1 MVASLTIFKPK
12 SPGAKTKA
20 TAKVLRKQTEQK
32 TIVIKEFPGCSLP
45 PAMTVYQRKST
56 FLLSPKNLLQH
67 FSLPWGVTITYI
79 SIILLLPVA
88 ALILQAA
95 TLSPLEFWRLATAPV
110 ALSSYNVTFVTAF
123 FAAAINCVAGTAT
136 AWVLVRYDFPFK
148 RFLDAVID
156 LPFALPTAVA
166 GITLAT
172 VYSERRD
179 FTQALRLT
187 AMAVGIAVPCNV
199 VFGLCAAWVIA
210 RRRFPGRSL
219 LLSIIDLPFSIS
231 PIVAGLMLVSLYG
244 RNGLLG
250 PLLQS
255 WNIRIIFAFPGIALA
270 TMLGGM
276 PFVAR
281 EVIPV
286 LEEVGTQEEEAA
298 KTLGA
303 TEWQTFWRVTLPS
316 IRWALLYGIIL
327 TTARAMGEYGAI
339 AVVSSNLIGSTQTL
353 TLYVEGAYRNYDSQ
367 SAFAASVVLAG
378 LAAFTLVIK
387 EVFERRIRSKNES
400 EN

>member
-1 MVASLTIFKPK
+1 MP
-12 SPGAKTKA
+12 
-20 TAKVLRKQTEQK
+20 TEQFIASVQPK
-32 TIVIKEFPGCSLP
+32 P
-45 PAMTVYQRKST
+45 PKQ
-56 FLLSPKNLLQH
+56 
-67 FSLPWGVTITYI
+67 WGKIALIAAVTAYLGLV
-79 SIILLLPVA
+79 LLLPTLYVFIGA
-88 ALILQAA
+88 FSQGIGPFFA
-95 TLSPLEFWRLATAPV
+95 TLTS
-110 ALSSYNVTFVTAF
+110 
-123 FAAAINCVAGTAT
+123 
-136 AWVLVRYDFPFK
+136 
-148 RFLDAVID
+148 
-156 LPFALPTAVA
+156 
-166 GITLAT
+166 
-172 VYSERRD
+172 RD

-187 AMAVGIAVPCNV
+187 AMAVGVAVPCNI

-244 RNGLLG
+244 RNGLFG
-250 PLLQS
+250 PVLQS
-255 WNIRIIFAFPGIALA
+255 WDIRIIFAFPGIALA

-387 EVFERRIRSKNES
+387 EVFERRIRSKNEP

>member
-1 MVASLTIFKPK
+1 MVLDVRSNQSLPSGGVKPK
-12 SPGAKTKA
+12 QAGDWGRTILIGAVVA
-20 TAKVLRKQTEQK
+20 YFVL
-32 TIVIKEFPGCSLP
+32 V
-45 PAMTVYQRKST
+45 
-56 FLLSPKNLLQH
+56 
-67 FSLPWGVTITYI
+67 
-79 SIILLLPVA
+79 LLLPTLYVFIGA
-88 ALILQAA
+88 FSRGIAPFFA
-95 TLSPLEFWRLATAPV
+95 TLTS
-110 ALSSYNVTFVTAF
+110 
-123 FAAAINCVAGTAT
+123 
-136 AWVLVRYDFPFK
+136 
-148 RFLDAVID
+148 
-156 LPFALPTAVA
+156 
-166 GITLAT
+166 
-172 VYSERRD
+172 RD
-179 FTQALRLT
+179 FTQAVRLT
-187 AMAVGIAVPCNV
+187 ALAVAIAVPFNV

-210 RRRFPGRSL
+210 RRRFPGRTL

-231 PIVAGLMLVSLYG
+231 PIVTGLMLVSLYG

-255 WNIRIIFAFPGIALA
+255 LDIRVIFAFPGIALA

-303 TEWQTFWRVTLPS
+303 SEWQTFWRVTLPS
-316 IRWALLYGIIL
+316 IRWALLYGVIL

-339 AVVSSNLIGSTQTL
+339 AVVSSNLIGRTQTL

-387 EVFERRIRSKNES
+387 ELFERRIRIKNEGDS
-400 EN
+400 

>member
-1 MVASLTIFKPK
+1 MVLDVKSNQSFPSGGIQPK
-12 SPGAKTKA
+12 QGGDWGKTVLIGAVVA
-20 TAKVLRKQTEQK
+20 YFAL
-32 TIVIKEFPGCSLP
+32 
-45 PAMTVYQRKST
+45 
-56 FLLSPKNLLQH
+56 
-67 FSLPWGVTITYI
+67 
-79 SIILLLPVA
+79 ILLLPTLYVFIGA
-88 ALILQAA
+88 FSRGIGPFFA
-95 TLSPLEFWRLATAPV
+95 TLTS
-110 ALSSYNVTFVTAF
+110 
-123 FAAAINCVAGTAT
+123 
-136 AWVLVRYDFPFK
+136 
-148 RFLDAVID
+148 
-156 LPFALPTAVA
+156 
-166 GITLAT
+166 
-172 VYSERRD
+172 RD
-179 FTQALRLT
+179 FIQALRLT
-187 AMAVGIAVPCNV
+187 ALAVAVAVPFNI

-210 RRRFPGRSL
+210 RRRFPGRTL

-255 WNIRIIFAFPGIALA
+255 LDIRIIFAFPGIALA

-303 TEWQTFWRVTLPS
+303 SEWQTFWRVTLPS
-316 IRWALLYGIIL
+316 IRWALLYGTIL

-339 AVVSSNLIGSTQTL
+339 AVVSSNLIGRTQTL

-367 SAFAASVVLAG
+367 SAFTASVVLAG

-387 EVFERRIRSKNES
+387 ELFERRIRIKNEGES
-400 EN
+400 

>member
-1 MVASLTIFKPK
+1 MTLDVKSTQSLPSEGVKPK
-12 SPGAKTKA
+12 QVRDWGRI
-20 TAKVLRKQTEQK
+20 VL
-32 TIVIKEFPGCSLP
+32 IGSVVAYFAL
-45 PAMTVYQRKST
+45 
-56 FLLSPKNLLQH
+56 
-67 FSLPWGVTITYI
+67 
-79 SIILLLPVA
+79 ILLLPTLYVFIGA
-88 ALILQAA
+88 FSRGIGPFFA
-95 TLSPLEFWRLATAPV
+95 TLTS
-110 ALSSYNVTFVTAF
+110 
-123 FAAAINCVAGTAT
+123 
-136 AWVLVRYDFPFK
+136 
-148 RFLDAVID
+148 
-156 LPFALPTAVA
+156 
-166 GITLAT
+166 
-172 VYSERRD
+172 RD
-179 FTQALRLT
+179 FTQAFRLT
-187 AMAVGIAVPCNV
+187 ALAVAIAVPFNI

-210 RRRFPGRSL
+210 RRRFPGRTL

-255 WNIRIIFAFPGIALA
+255 LDIRIIFAFPGIALA

-316 IRWALLYGIIL
+316 IRWALLYGTIL

-339 AVVSSNLIGSTQTL
+339 AVVSSNLIGRTQTL

-387 EVFERRIRSKNES
+387 ELFERRFQIKNAGDE
-400 EN
+400 

>member
-1 MVASLTIFKPK
+1 MAVEVKSTQSLPSGQVKPK
-12 SPGAKTKA
+12 EAGEWG
-20 TAKVLRKQTEQK
+20 KVAL
-32 TIVIKEFPGCSLP
+32 I
-45 PAMTVYQRKST
+45 AA
-56 FLLSPKNLLQH
+56 
-67 FSLPWGVTITYI
+67 VTGYLALV
-79 SIILLLPVA
+79 LLLPTLYVFIGA
-88 ALILQAA
+88 FSRGIAPFFA
-95 TLSPLEFWRLATAPV
+95 TLTS
-110 ALSSYNVTFVTAF
+110 
-123 FAAAINCVAGTAT
+123 
-136 AWVLVRYDFPFK
+136 
-148 RFLDAVID
+148 
-156 LPFALPTAVA
+156 
-166 GITLAT
+166 
-172 VYSERRD
+172 RD

-187 AMAVGIAVPCNV
+187 AMAVGIAVPFNV

-210 RRRFPGRSL
+210 RRRFRGRTL

-244 RNGLLG
+244 RNGILG
-250 PLLQS
+250 PLLQFLD
-255 WNIRIIFAFPGIALA
+255 IRIIFSFPGIALA

-339 AVVSSNLIGSTQTL
+339 AVVSSNLIGRTQTL

-378 LAAFTLVIK
+378 LAACTLIIK
-387 EVFERRIRSKNES
+387 EVFERRIRIKDEGDS
-400 EN
+400 